1 MPAEAAVLSAPTGA
15 VPDAAPP
22 NAGGAHDDAFASLD
36 RLAGD
41 DSAPA
46 KPAPDAGKVDKPNAD
61 KPQTDKQEPAKAPD
75 KKPDLETKPSKDDK
89 PKDGELNWKSSPKAF
104 QDAHK
109 VAKAELR
116 EALDKIKTLE
126 TASPKEFKVADA
138 PEFKSLKEKLDAA
151 QKRADELE
159 ETVKYTNYEQSK
171 EYKEKYQQPYE
182 QTATSAT
189 ATAQQLQVTNE
200 DGTKRAMTAA
210 EFWDIVRADNDDAAL
225 AAAEKLF
232 GENST
237 RAARVVDL
245 RDKVVSAHD
254 AASRAKEDFK
264 KNIGERTKQMQE
276 QQEGF
281 TKAQSE
287 SFTKHRDEAIT
298 KYPQWFKADEGDTKG
313 AELLEKGMAWA
324 DKAFSELPPEQAPK
338 IHAAMRNKAG
348 AFDHVVHKL
357 NTTAARLKEAEAK
370 LAAFEK
376 SKPGQGELPGAGG
389 ESDDPMGDMLSK
401 LDKVAQ
407 DRD

>member
-1 MPAEAAVLSAPTGA
+1 MAEAAVLTAPTGS

-41 DSAPA
+41 PTAPA
-46 KPAPDAGKVDKPNAD
+46 KPVAKPDAAKVDKPNAD
-61 KPQTDKQEPAKAPD
+61 KPPTDKQEPAKAPD
-75 KKPDLETKPSKDDK
+75 KKTDLETAEQAPEKMA
-89 PKDGELNWKSSPKAF
+89 PKA
-104 QDAHK
+104 
-109 VAKAELR
+109 LR
-116 EALDKIKTLE
+116 EAYSKAKQQLNAVQAQLE
-126 TASPKEFKVADA
+126 QVKNAAPKEFKVADA
-138 PEFKSLKEKLDAA
+138 PEFKSLKEKYEAV

-159 ETVKYTNYEQSK
+159 ETVKFTNYEQSK

-182 QTATSAT
+182 QIATSAT

-200 DGTKRAMTAA
+200 DGTKRAMTSA

-245 RDKVVSAHD
+245 RDKIVSAHD
-254 AASRAKEDFK
+254 AANRAKEDFK

-287 SFTKHRDEAIT
+287 SFTKHRDEALA

-313 AELLEKGMAWA
+313 AELLENGMAWA
-324 DKAFSELPPEQAPK
+324 DKAFTELTPEQAPK
-338 IHAAMRNKAG
+338 IHAALRNKAG

-357 NTTAARLKEAEAK
+357 NTTAAKLKEAQAK
-370 LAAFEK
+370 LAAYES
-376 SKPGQGELPGAGG
+376 SKPGKGELPGAGA
-389 ESDDPMGDMLSK
+389 ESDDPMADMLSK
-401 LDKVAQ
+401 LDRVAT